1 MDLHIFIVQN
11 KLFARAR
18 ARIVRAR
25 TRQSGRQA
33 CLPAGRFESIKKL
46 MLLSTILT
54 LLPAAAYSAPK
65 SNAQA
70 KLDANANLFLHK
82 GAAAKN
88 QFLQQLAQE
97 TDPRIRVN
105 ILGIL
110 SACNLKS
117 DSIAA
122 LEPSLSDADPFVRSQ
137 ALITLARIGGPAAVA
152 DLIHALTNDSNVGV
166 RG

>member
-25 TRQSGRQA
+25 ARQSGRQA
-33 CLPAGRFESIKKL
+33 CLAAGRFESIKKL

-88 QFLQQLAQE
+88 QFLQQLA
-97 TDPRIRVN
+97 
-105 ILGIL
+105 
-110 SACNLKS
+110 
-117 DSIAA
+117 
-122 LEPSLSDADPFVRSQ
+122 
-137 ALITLARIGGPAAVA
+137 
-152 DLIHALTNDSNVGV
+152 
-166 RG
+166 